1 MSVGAPRPDQVA
13 AEAQAPVLSVAGLTT
28 SFMRERQSIPVVRD
42 VSFEIAPRETVA
54 IVGESG
60 SGKSVTALSIMR
72 LIPKESGRSEGRIM
86 LSGRDLLT
94 LPEAD
99 MKHIRGNDVAMIFQ
113 EPMTSL
119 NPVLTIG
126 FQIAEAL
133 IQHRGLSRAA
143 AEAETIRLLDR
154 VRIPAAKSRFHE
166 HPHRFSGGM
175 RQRVM
180 IAMALACR
188 PKLLIA
194 DEPTTAL
201 DVTIQAQILELL
213 KELQQEE
220 GMSILFIT
228 HDMGVVAEIADR
240 TVVMYGGQAVETDA
254 TSRIF
259 AAPSHP
265 YTRSLLAA
273 VPRLGSMDGR
283 TRPMRFPIVDKV
295 TGTSDEPVETPDTVS
310 SAERPLLE
318 VSNLTT
324 RFPIRSGLF
333 GKVSGRVHAVENISF
348 TLRAGETLA
357 LVGESGCGKST
368 TGRSILKLTEP
379 DAGTVLIDGQDVLA
393 MNGRTLRDFRRH
405 MQIVFQD
412 PFASL
417 NPRMSVGT
425 AIAAPLLAN
434 GLATAAQARDKVADL
449 LVRVGLTADMAA
461 RFPHEFS
468 GGQRQRICIARRACA
483 RTKIDCRGRSGLRAR
498 CLGQGASRQFDAR
511 PSGQH
516 GARLSL
522 HFPRHCGGRAD
533 EPSRRG
539 DVSRRDRRD
548 RPAGRLVRQPAA
560 SLHQETDGRRSRARP
575 LAPRHQARGRQ
586 RRDQKPGARGRLPA
600 AGAAIS
606 RSLARPCRAGLGRGV
621 VGLTHQGTVR
631 LGCFRGTRRCRL
643 VLLKS

>member
-1 MSVGAPRPDQVA
+1 MSIA
-13 AEAQAPVLSVAGLTT
+13 ANMSSQASANAQSPVLSVSGLTT
-28 SFMRERQSIPVVRD
+28 SFMLERQWIPVVRN
-42 VSFEIAPRETVA
+42 VSFDVAPRETVA

-72 LIPKESGRSEGRIM
+72 LIPQEIGRVEGRVM
-86 LSGRDLLT
+86 LAGRDLLA
-94 LPEAD
+94 LPVAS
-99 MKHIRGNDVAMIFQ
+99 MTNIRGNDVAMIFQ

-180 IAMALACR
+180 IAMALACKPR
-188 PKLLIA
+188 LLIA

-254 TSRIF
+254 TTRVF

-265 YTRSLLAA
+265 YTRALLAA

-283 TRPMRFPIVDKV
+283 ARPMRFPIVDKV

-310 SAERPLLE
+310 TAERPLLE
-318 VSNLTT
+318 VAGLTT

-368 TGRSILKLTEP
+368 TGRSLLRLLEP
-379 DAGTVLIDGQDVLA
+379 DSGTVLVDGQDVLA
-393 MNGRTLRDFRRH
+393 MNGRALRDFRKQ

-468 GGQRQRICIARRACA
+468 GGQRQRICIARALA
-483 RTKIDCRGRSGLRAR
+483 
-498 CLGQGASRQFDAR
+498 LG
-511 PSGQH
+511 PK
-516 GARLSL
+516 LIV
-522 HFPRHCGGRAD
+522 AD
-533 EPSRRG
+533 EAVSALDVSVKAQVVNLMLDLQASMGLAYLFISHDIAVVERMSHRVAVMYLGEIVEIGPRAALFGNPQHPYTKKLMAAVPVPDPSRRG
-539 DVSRRDRRD
+539 VRREASNDEIRSPVRAPDYQPPRRQYREVS
-548 RPAGRLVRQPAA
+548 
-560 SLHQETDGRRSRARP
+560 
-575 LAPRHQARGRQ
+575 
-586 RRDQKPGARGRLPA
+586 PGH
-600 AGAAIS
+600 
-606 RSLARPCRAGLGRGV
+606 V
-621 VGLTHQGTVR
+621 VQVWGEEW
-631 LGCFRGTRRCRL
+631 
-643 VLLKS
+643 SA